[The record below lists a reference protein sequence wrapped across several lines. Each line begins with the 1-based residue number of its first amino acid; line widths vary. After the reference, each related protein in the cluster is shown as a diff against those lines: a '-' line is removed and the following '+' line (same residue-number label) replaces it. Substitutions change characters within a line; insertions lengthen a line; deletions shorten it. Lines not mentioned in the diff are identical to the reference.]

1 MWDRSFSFSVSE
13 IIGFDG
19 TACPDL
25 SLGRSVPVLRQVLAE
40 SCPSSADGEL
50 VILGD
55 NLG

>member
-1 MWDRSFSFSVSE
+1 MWDRSFSCFISE

-19 TACPDL
+19 TACL
-25 SLGRSVPVLRQVLAE
+25 TLLGRSVPVLRQVLAE

-55 NLG
+55 NAG